1 MMVRKSAGLRIMDR
15 VRNLINCDRVH
26 RLGYTGRGISIA
38 ILDTGVSMHPDYAG
52 RIQAFRDFCSHDNKK
67 RPYDDNGH
75 GSHIA
80 GIIGGDGRM
89 SRGRYRGVAPS
100 AGLLVLKVLDRTGN
114 GNTKDVIEAIKW
126 VIDNRTKYHI
136 RIANISVGMLPQS
149 KGQERGQLLE
159 WVDRM
164 WDSGVFTVAAA
175 GNSGPADSS
184 VTIPGASS
192 TVLTV
197 GSSDDRDILVRRRG
211 LYPGYSGIGPT
222 ECCVCKPEI
231 LAPGTEVKS
240 CHYDHNGYIAKSG
253 TSMATAV
260 VSGACALAYDRYPQ
274 LTPQELKLLFY
285 RRLASDADASCWGT
299 LDVGKLLG
307 C

>member
-1 MMVRKSAGLRIMDR
+1 MDR
-15 VRNLINCDRVH
+15 VRNLINCDEVH
-26 RLGYTGRGISIA
+26 RLGYTGRGVGIA
-38 ILDTGVSMHPDYAG
+38 ILDTGISMHPDYAE
-52 RIQAFRDFCSHDNKK
+52 RVQVFRDFCKYKHQ
-67 RPYDDNGH
+67 PYDDNGH

-80 GIIGGDGRM
+80 GIIAGNGRM
-89 SRGRYRGVAPS
+89 SKGRYRGIAPS
-100 AGLLVLKVLDRTGN
+100 ARLLALKVLDRTGN
-114 GNTKDVIEAIKW
+114 GNTEDVIEAIKW
-126 VIDNRTKYHI
+126 IIENRIKYHI

-149 KGQERGQLLE
+149 KGKERERLLE

-175 GNSGPADSS
+175 GNSGPAGSS

-197 GSSDDRDILVRRRG
+197 GSSDDRDILVRKRG
-211 LYPGYSGIGPT
+211 LYPGYSGVGPT
-222 ECCVCKPEI
+222 ECCVCKPEV

-240 CHYDHNGYIAKSG
+240 CRFDHNGYIAKSG

-260 VSGACALAYDRYPQ
+260 VSGACALAYDRYPD
-274 LTPQELKLLFY
+274 LTPPELKLLFY
-285 RRLASDADASCWGT
+285 ERLDADEAASCWGT
-299 LDVGKLLG
+299 LNVKKLLK

>member
-1 MMVRKSAGLRIMDR
+1 MYRKSPVLCTNI
-15 VRNLINCDRVH
+15 
-26 RLGYTGRGISIA
+26 TQEGIS
-38 ILDTGVSMHPDYAG
+38 LHPDYAE
-52 RIQAFRDFCSHDNKK
+52 RVQVFEDFCNHKSQ
-67 RPYDDNGH
+67 PYDDNGH

-80 GIIGGDGRM
+80 GIIAGSGRM
-89 SRGRYRGVAPS
+89 SKGRFRGVAPG
-100 AGLLVLKVLDRTGN
+100 ARLLSLKVLDRTGN
-114 GNTKDVIEAIKW
+114 GNTKDVITAIQW
-126 VIDNRTKYHI
+126 IIENRIKYHI

-149 KGQERGQLLE
+149 KGRERDQLLE
-159 WVDRM
+159 WIDRM

-175 GNSGPADSS
+175 GNGGPADSS

-197 GSSDDRDILVRRRG
+197 GSSDDRDMLVRRRG

-240 CHYDHNGYIAKSG
+240 CYYDHRGYIAKSG

-260 VSGACALAYDRYPQ
+260 VSGACALAYDRYPD
-274 LTPQELKLLFY
+274 LTPPELKLLFY
-285 RRLASDADASCWGT
+285 NRLSTDSSAPCWGT
-299 LDVGKLLG
+299 LDVKKLLK
-307 C
+307 CK